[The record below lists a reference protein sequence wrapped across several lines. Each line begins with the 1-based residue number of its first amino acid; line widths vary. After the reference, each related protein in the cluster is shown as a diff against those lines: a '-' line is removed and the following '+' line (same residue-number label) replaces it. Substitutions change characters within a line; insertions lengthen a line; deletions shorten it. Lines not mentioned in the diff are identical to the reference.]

1 MLELGNSTPPED
13 DLIQDVSE
21 ANFME
26 AVVDASQTTPII
38 VDFWAPWCGPCKTLG
53 PALEAAVKEA
63 NGAVKMAKINV
74 DENQMIAGQMRVQSI
89 PTVYA
94 FYQGQPIDG
103 FQGALPGSE
112 IKAFVDRV
120 IEAAGVFCGWWVV
133 GCD

>member
-1 MLELGNSTPPED
+1 MLELGNSTPPAD

-103 FQGALPGSE
+103 FQVALPGSE
-112 IKAFVDRV
+112 IKGFV
-120 IEAAGVFCGWWVV
+120 
-133 GCD
+133 